1 MAVFGFSACNG
12 DYDDWAAPQS
22 NAQEDAITIPGY
34 TAAAAGA
41 IDLNQAGESINMF
54 TLSSA
59 ALPEGSTVE
68 NNRVKLTPTGEGVKD
83 ELSKTIELTADC
95 KADSAALQALV
106 ENAFGKRP
114 VARIFKAH
122 VYSNVNYKGDDV
134 YVDAGEVNVSIT
146 PAAPN
151 IEPVYYY
158 FGDLDKKQKYAF
170 KNSGVDPYDDPVFH
184 CIIPASTSSW
194 HWFKIGPASAYDEE
208 GNMVKETTCLCPV
221 KNDETDTKGRFT
233 IGKNSWHL
241 TQADGAPMYD
251 IAFNV
256 LTNEYKFTPVQG
268 EAIFDTNPQLYFTS
282 SNNVGEWLPLVPV
295 HSDATMSWIITYL
308 HEGEEFKFAPQASA
322 DNAFGATAQI
332 NDQAN
337 MNPSTSNGYIKTGNA
352 GWYLLQVINDG
363 ADKTVNILT
372 PNVYLFGNTS
382 PAGWSDKPEGLFTI
396 PTSEDGVF
404 VSPAF
409 IASDNVRMCVKLDGV
424 DWWKTEFVIK
434 TDGQLDYRA
443 GGNDQT
449 GVKVTQNQ
457 KCFINFTYS
466 YGYYQ

>member
-134 YVDAGEVNVSIT
+134 YVDAGEVNISIT

-208 GNMVKETTCLCPV
+208 GNMVKEATCLCPV

-282 SNNVGEWLPLVPV
+282 SNNVGEWMPLVPV

-396 PTSEDGVF
+396 PTSENGVF

-443 GGNDQT
+443 GGNDQA

>member
-1 MAVFGFSACNG
+1 M
-12 DYDDWAAPQS
+12 
-22 NAQEDAITIPGY
+22 
-34 TAAAAGA
+34 
-41 IDLNQAGESINMF
+41 
-54 TLSSA
+54 
-59 ALPEGSTVE
+59 
-68 NNRVKLTPTGEGVKD
+68 
-83 ELSKTIELTADC
+83 
-95 KADSAALQALV
+95 QALV

-114 VARIFKAH
+114 VERIFKAH

-256 LTNEYKFTPVQG
+256 LTNEYKFTPVQD

-396 PTSEDGVF
+396 PTSENGVF